1 MLSIANETPLQKAMR
16 IVDEAAQLP
25 NVTPLRPT
33 LPPVKE
39 IEPVEK
45 VEAVKPPSSPPPIGE
60 FIVQITERDGLR
72 LDLRFAGEVAP
83 SLSAEELIALISGRE
98 AFASI
103 AGPMLRGD
111 SRAFVSLVVSSVS
124 KKTDAG

>member
-1 MLSIANETPLQKAMR
+1 MR